1 MKKAVLSL
9 LTAMISIFAQS
20 ATAAT
25 DSSMTI
31 QLIRSATVKVTVNNK
46 RILTDPILADK
57 GTEAPIPFANDKKN
71 PGIDLPFSRDR
82 VLKEVDAVLL
92 THYHPDH
99 FDEAAEKMLPKNMLI
114 FCQPGD
120 DIKLQEKGFTNT
132 RVIDSSLTWE
142 GITISRYLASHHKG
156 AVGAP
161 PFGISSSYY
170 LQTGKQSVFFTGD
183 AILDELLTNSLLRTQ
198 PPVIVANTG
207 ECQFTRENP
216 VLAPGI
222 TMTLTTGELKTIT
235 TLLPSTTIIAVHMDA
250 INHCSLSKTA
260 LRKYITDE
268 KLKSR
273 IVVPNEGDVLPY
285 KQVNRK

>member
-1 MKKAVLSL
+1 M
-9 LTAMISIFAQS
+9 LTALVSNFAAS
-20 ATAAT
+20 ATVAT
-25 DSSMTI
+25 DSAMTI
-31 QLIRSATVKVTVNNK
+31 QLIRSATVKVAASNK
-46 RILTDPILADK
+46 HILVDPILADK
-57 GTEAPIPFANDKKN
+57 GTEPPIPFANDKKI
-71 PGIDLPFSRDR
+71 PGIDLPFSRDL
-82 VLKEVDAVLL
+82 VLKDVDAVLL

-142 GITISRYLASHHKG
+142 GITISRYLSSHHKG

-170 LQTGKQSVFFTGD
+170 LRAGKQSVFFTGD

-216 VLAPGI
+216 ILAPGI
-222 TMTLTTGELKTIT
+222 TMTLTTGELKAIT

-250 INHCSLSKTA
+250 INHCNLSKTA
-260 LRKYITDE
+260 LRKYVNDE